1 MSRKKLLQLEL
12 PLTDPS
18 GTGLSVTETIE
29 THRRRIAGHLT
40 IRLPEPVDIIF
51 TNNRSTMVSFKRL
64 NGRIVVRLHRLFR
77 HANEEILDS
86 LALYLGN
93 RDNKASMQID
103 GFIAAHRS
111 EIHHSALSTSR
122 PLKSEGQHHD
132 LKVVLERVNKRYFE
146 GKIDVQIGWAR
157 NPARKGRKN
166 TKTVS
171 RALATYSYSDHTIRV
186 SPILDALDVPEYV
199 IDWIV
204 YHEMLHHVLP
214 VEESHGRHRY
224 HTRRFKTLERAFI
237 HYRKAKAW
245 EKVNTNRL
253 LS

>member
-1 MSRKKLLQLEL
+1 MPRKNLLQLEL
-12 PLTDPS
+12 PLS
-18 GTGLSVTETIE
+18 VSSSSELIVTEKID

-40 IRLPEPVDIIF
+40 IRLPEPVDVIF
-51 TNNRSTMVSFKRL
+51 TNNRSTMVSFKRS

-77 HANEEILDS
+77 HANEEMLDF
-86 LALYLGN
+86 LALYLGKRN
-93 RDNKASMQID
+93 STASAKID
-103 GFIAAHRS
+103 AFIAAHKK
-111 EIHHSALSTSR
+111 EIRRGALSNSK
-122 PLKSEGQHHD
+122 PLKAEGQHHS
-132 LKVVLERVNKRYFE
+132 LQIVLDRVNKKYFD

-157 NPARKGRKN
+157 SPARKGRKN
-166 TKTVS
+166 KKTIS

-186 SPILDALDVPEYV
+186 SPILDAIDIPEYV

-214 VEESHGRHRY
+214 VEERHGKHRY

-237 HYRKAKAW
+237 HYREAKTW